1 MLNISIRSHVVE
13 MKKGYGSF
21 GGGSATL
28 EKSKLD
34 LSQSSSKVKQEM
46 LDRKY
51 VEVILQEWLKT
62 ISDLPEGFRLAV
74 ELMR

>member
-34 LSQSSSKVKQEM
+34 LSQSSSKVKQEVCKSGFCV
-46 LDRKY
+46 RG
-51 VEVILQEWLKT
+51 VEWSRIL
-62 ISDLPEGFRLAV
+62 LPSW
-74 ELMR
+74 